1 MTLKHVLVMVE
12 HHFYNCLRF
21 FKNIYTFRKTLYN
34 TTSWDFAG
42 YFLFMDE
49 MLTQQI
55 ALFES
60 DRTRTSSAKHKA
72 KKMRI
77 IRELVRRQ
85 HEGWKASWWDYQ
97 FSRETGTISGFH
109 FAGIT
114 TTKKSSVVPSECKES
129 HRVLGSIEKYE
140 WDYLMKLLSKH
151 LNTFWD

>member
-1 MTLKHVLVMVE
+1 MLE
-12 HHFYNCLRF
+12 HHFYNCLRW
-21 FKNIYTFRKTLYN
+21 FKNIYTFRKTLYY
-34 TTSWDFAG
+34 TTAWDFAG

-60 DRTRTSSAKHKA
+60 EKTRTSSATQKA

-77 IRELVRRQ
+77 IRELARRQ
-85 HEGWKASWWDYQ
+85 LDGGKTGWWEYHMEENID
-97 FSRETGTISGFH
+97 TISGFH
-109 FAGIT
+109 FCDII
-114 TTKKSSVVPSECKES
+114 TTKKSSVVPNDCKES
-129 HRVLGSIEKYE
+129 HRVRNTIEQYE

>member
-1 MTLKHVLVMVE
+1 VD
-12 HHFYNCLRF
+12 
-21 FKNIYTFRKTLYN
+21 
-34 TTSWDFAG
+34 DFAG

-60 DRTRTSSAKHKA
+60 GKTRTSSAKHKV

-77 IRELVRRQ
+77 IRELTRRQ
-85 HEGWKASWWDYQ
+85 HEGEKSSWWEYHMEGNID
-97 FSRETGTISGFH
+97 TISGFH
-109 FAGIT
+109 FCDII
-114 TTKKSSVVPSECKES
+114 TTKKSSVVPNDCKES
-129 HRVLGSIEKYE
+129 HRVRNTIEQYE